1 MDDPSTAERVAV
13 VTGAAGGIGY
23 AIVERLVARG
33 FRVAAL
39 DTDRAPLEE
48 RFPGTRGVTSLVVD
62 VRDEG
67 ALFSAAR
74 VVEAELGPV
83 YALVNN
89 AGVFSRTPALSADMA
104 LVRHTLEVN
113 LEGAIAATSAFGR
126 AMATR
131 RAGRIVNIASIAA
144 HAGAALAS
152 AYAASKAGLVA
163 VTQSHAREL
172 AQVGIAVNAVLPG
185 YCETPM
191 LDPSRALA
199 EKFILPRI
207 PLRRFAMPSEIAEVV
222 EMLVLL
228 RTPYLTG
235 AALPVDGGLHVG

>member
-1 MDDPSTAERVAV
+1 MGEPSTADRVAV
-13 VTGAAGGIGY
+13 VTGAAGGIGG
-23 AIVERLVARG
+23 AVVRRLVAQG

-39 DTDRAPLEE
+39 DLERGPLHE
-48 RFPGTRGVTSLVVD
+48 RFGNAAAVTSLVVD
-62 VRDEG
+62 VRDED
-67 ALFSAAR
+67 ALVSAAR

-89 AGVFSRTPALSADMA
+89 AGVFSRTPALSVDMK
-104 LVRHTLEVN
+104 LVRRTLEVN
-113 LEGAIAATSAFGR
+113 LEGALAATSAFGK
-126 AMATR
+126 AMAVR
-131 RAGRIVNIASIAA
+131 RTGRIVNVASIAA

-172 AQVGIAVNAVLPG
+172 APLGIAVNAVLPG

-199 EKFILPRI
+199 EKFVVPRI
-207 PLRRFAMPSEIAEVV
+207 PLRRFAEPMEIAEVV